1 MQPERAVEIAAVTGQ
16 VLDELGGPDRIYQR
30 ARLRLGKLDK
40 DLQAWNDAAKG
51 AHRDV
56 LRTLRGRMQQ
66 ICGKIPG
73 TEPARQSCDAF
84 LAHA

>member
-1 MQPERAVEIAAVTGQ
+1 
-16 VLDELGGPDRIYQR
+16 VL
-30 ARLRLGKLDK
+30 
-40 DLQAWNDAAKG
+40 
-51 AHRDV
+51 H
-56 LRTLRGRMQQ
+56 TLRGHMQQ